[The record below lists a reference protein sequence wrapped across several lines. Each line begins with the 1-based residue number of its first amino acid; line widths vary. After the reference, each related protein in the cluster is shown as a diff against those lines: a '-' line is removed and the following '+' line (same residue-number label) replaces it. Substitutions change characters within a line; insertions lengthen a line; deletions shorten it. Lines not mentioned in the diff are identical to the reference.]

1 MKNFLNFIYSRKLI
15 LILSLLVNIVVFVLF
30 ASFVNIYLYIAL
42 SGICV
47 LLFIFLGQDSLS
59 TENYKFT
66 LTLLFFILPI
76 VAYMLY
82 TFTKAKKSTR
92 KFRSKWRQI
101 NHENAEL
108 FDANAKILDDL
119 AKASPKSVKFCK
131 YLQTTTNMPIAGK
144 SSSEYFSNGID
155 YLNEIYKE
163 IKNAKSSILLELSSI
178 KEGEAWKELFE
189 ILKQKAME
197 GVKITLL
204 YDEKQCLNSFKDK
217 KAFRK
222 LENHGINAIKFN
234 KIKLI
239 SSSLI
244 YSRNKKNLVIVD
256 SEVAFMSTTAFR
268 DEYINVELPNAK
280 SSDGIKIMGEAVW
293 SLIVLF
299 VTDVRLFTNE
309 KIELETFKNNLTS
322 KAKSKSYIQSYGV
335 APFFKD
341 KLIKNNLLNAI
352 YTAEKSLTII
362 SPYFAIDGEV
372 RNALKIASKNG
383 IEIKIIISDKNEKLW
398 QKAIS
403 IANLDELVKERVKI
417 YQYES
422 NILCKSAILIDET
435 IALVGGGVLDLRN
448 MYSHFDIGSL
458 IINDSELNSKIKQT
472 SEILITNSHLVTMK
486 DLTQTNLML
495 KMYGKALKLVWA
507 LL

>member
-1 MKNFLNFIYSRKLI
+1 M
-15 LILSLLVNIVVFVLF
+15 
-30 ASFVNIYLYIAL
+30 
-42 SGICV
+42 
-47 LLFIFLGQDSLS
+47 
-59 TENYKFT
+59 
-66 LTLLFFILPI
+66 
-76 VAYMLY
+76 
-82 TFTKAKKSTR
+82 
-92 KFRSKWRQI
+92 
-101 NHENAEL
+101 
-108 FDANAKILDDL
+108 
-119 AKASPKSVKFCK
+119 
-131 YLQTTTNMPIAGK
+131 
-144 SSSEYFSNGID
+144 
-155 YLNEIYKE
+155 
-163 IKNAKSSILLELSSI
+163 
-178 KEGEAWKELFE
+178 
-189 ILKQKAME
+189 
-197 GVKITLL
+197 
-204 YDEKQCLNSFKDK
+204 
-217 KAFRK
+217 
-222 LENHGINAIKFN
+222 
-234 KIKLI
+234 
-239 SSSLI
+239 
-244 YSRNKKNLVIVD
+244 
-256 SEVAFMSTTAFR
+256 
-268 DEYINVELPNAK
+268 
-280 SSDGIKIMGEAVW
+280 
-293 SLIVLF
+293 
-299 VTDVRLFTNE
+299 
-309 KIELETFKNNLTS
+309 
-322 KAKSKSYIQSYGV
+322 
-335 APFFKD
+335 
-341 KLIKNNLLNAI
+341 LNAI

>member
-1 MKNFLNFIYSRKLI
+1 MKKFLNFIYSRKLI
-15 LILSLLVNIVVFVLF
+15 MLFSLVVNIVLFVLF
-30 ASFVNIYLYIAL
+30 AVFANIYLYIAL
-42 SGICV
+42 SGISV

-59 TENYKFT
+59 TPNYKFS

-76 VAYMLY
+76 VAYAIY
-82 TFTKAKKSTR
+82 TFTKAKKSTKTVR
-92 KFRSKWRQI
+92 TKWRQI
-101 NHENAEL
+101 NHDNAEL
-108 FDANAKILDDL
+108 FDPNVKVLDEL
-119 AKASPKSVKFCK
+119 AKTAPRGVKFCK
-131 YLQTTTNMPIAGK
+131 YLQATTNMPISVK
-144 SSSEYFSNGID
+144 SDTEYFSNGID
-155 YLNEIYKE
+155 CLDKIYKE
-163 IKNAKSSILLELSSI
+163 LNNAKSSILLELGAI

-189 ILKQKAME
+189 ILKQKAMQ
-197 GVKITLL
+197 GVNIILL
-204 YDEKQCLNSFKDK
+204 YDEKECLNSFKDK

-222 LENHGINAIKFN
+222 LENHGIKAIKFN
-234 KIKLI
+234 KIKAF

-244 YSRNKKNLVIVD
+244 YSRNKKNLIIID
-256 SEVAFMSTTAFR
+256 SDVAFISSTSFK

-280 SSDGIKIMGEAVW
+280 SSDGVKISGDAVW

-299 VTDVRLFTNE
+299 FTDVKMFANE
-309 KIELETFKNNLTS
+309 KIELDKFREGLS
-322 KAKSKSYIQSYGV
+322 SKSKGKTFVQSYST

-341 KLIKNNLLNAI
+341 KLVKNNLLNAI

-362 SPYFAIDGEV
+362 SPYFAVDGEV

-383 IEIKIIISDKNEKLW
+383 IEIKIIISDKTERIW

-403 IANLDELVKERVKI
+403 IANLDELVKDRVKI

-422 NILCKSAILIDET
+422 NILCKSAILIDEN

-448 MYSHFDIGSL
+448 MYNHFDIGSL
-458 IINDSELNSKIKQT
+458 IINDSDLNAKIKQT
-472 SEILITNSHLVTMK
+472 SETLITNSHLVTIK
-486 DLTQTNLML
+486 DLTQANFML